1 MLIMDLYNLL
11 MMPNTFILI
20 VLSIILIE
28 RVPWMYTPRETHA
41 DLVLD
46 GRYYCTSAGYQH
58 RKPWRLD
65 NDRKLDQINGIYLLK
80 MFSDSG

>member
-11 MMPNTFILI
+11 MMPNTFILT
-20 VLSIILIE
+20 VLSITLIE
-28 RVPWMYTPRETHA
+28 RVLWMYTLWKIHA

-65 NDRKLDQINGIYLLK
+65 NDRKLDQINGTDL
-80 MFSDSG
+80 FQNVP